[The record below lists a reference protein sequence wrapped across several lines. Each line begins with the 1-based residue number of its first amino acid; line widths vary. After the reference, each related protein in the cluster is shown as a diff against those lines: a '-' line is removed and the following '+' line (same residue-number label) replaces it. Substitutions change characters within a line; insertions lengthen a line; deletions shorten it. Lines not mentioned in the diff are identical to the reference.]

1 MNWRKSFGLWVSM
14 ALATGLEMFNYYDN
28 SVFGVFT
35 SLSTGL

>member
-1 MNWRKSFGLWVSM
+1 MNWGKSFGLWVSM
-14 ALATGLEMFNYYDN
+14 TLAKGLERFNYYDS